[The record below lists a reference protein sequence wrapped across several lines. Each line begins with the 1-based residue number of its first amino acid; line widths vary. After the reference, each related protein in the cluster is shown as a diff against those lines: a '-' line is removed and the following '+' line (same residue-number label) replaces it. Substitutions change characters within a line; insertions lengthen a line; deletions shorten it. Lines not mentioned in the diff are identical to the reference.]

1 MAAFALIAVGWMI
14 VDTFQ
19 DYKKYTLLLQEG
31 VPTTGIVTEK
41 DVNRTSGLIRKGG
54 VSSRYYITYRCTA
67 LVDSVPAPVEIRKP
81 VSSVNYPKFSI
92 GTEIEIL
99 YIPSEPEISEPKITF
114 GPPSIAGV
122 LFFVVFAGELTYIG
136 LKG

>member
-1 MAAFALIAVGWMI
+1 MI